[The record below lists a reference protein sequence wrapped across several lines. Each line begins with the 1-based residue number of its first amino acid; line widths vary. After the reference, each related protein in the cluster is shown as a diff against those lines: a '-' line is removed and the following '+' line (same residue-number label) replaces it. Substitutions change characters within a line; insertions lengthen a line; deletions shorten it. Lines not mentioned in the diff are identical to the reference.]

1 MTNTF
6 QNLHRNQHLFYN
18 HCTIMINEYN
28 NPDLI
33 ACMFPTLFLFRIGV
47 PKMNNKPIKL
57 SPQTHVKHLM
67 NLDKTH
73 Y

>member
-1 MTNTF
+1 
-6 QNLHRNQHLFYN
+6 
-18 HCTIMINEYN
+18 MINEYN